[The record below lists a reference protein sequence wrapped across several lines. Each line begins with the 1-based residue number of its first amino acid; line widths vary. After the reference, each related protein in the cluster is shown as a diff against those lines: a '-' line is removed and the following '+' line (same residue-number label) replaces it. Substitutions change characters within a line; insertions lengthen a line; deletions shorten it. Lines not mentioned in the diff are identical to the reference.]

1 MKLPGRNQ
9 WIVIVGGLVT
19 LGAGLFAVGSM
30 PLDAAQAFLDFAG
43 PFSWKVI
50 VGAVAASGGVKIAG
64 LLKNGKQPPS

>member
-9 WIVIVGGLVT
+9 WIVIVGGAVT
-19 LGAGLFAVGSM
+19 LAAGLYAVSSM
-30 PLDAAQAFLDFAG
+30 SLESARAYLDFAG

-64 LLKNGKQPPS
+64 LLKTGKEP